1 MTNFRIIHINEQT
14 HCEMI
19 KVSHRR
25 VQIVFFSVLAVLLT
39 LVLRIFDLSIF
50 NFGDFQH
57 GSISYNKDIH
67 MRNNLVDRNGII
79 LASTLPTASAYINP
93 AQFINPVQSLEL
105 ISKELNIN
113 VKELAG
119 RISAGKSFVWLKRH
133 ITPHE
138 QQKLHNLGIPGV
150 YFVKDQKRI
159 YPHKNLFSH
168 IIGLVDIDN
177 KGVSGLEASF
187 NNQLN
192 DINQRTL
199 QTSLDS
205 KIQYIVKQELEN
217 AITTHNAIGGTA
229 IVMDVHT
236 GELVSVV
243 SLPDFDP
250 SNISSID
257 NKTLFNQATLGVY
270 EMGSVLKPVTIAMAL
285 DSGKINVRDSFDVST
300 PLKINNFTIND
311 YRGKGGFLSVP
322 EVLMYS
328 SNRGVAHMIRKVGVK
343 KQREYFKK
351 LGLLSSIGIEVPET
365 SNPIYPSEARWKEL
379 SSVTMSFGHGIS
391 ITPIHLIQA
400 FSAIVNDGIFRK
412 ATLIKGRGDEAIG
425 KRVFSS
431 KTSSLMNRMLRL
443 VTEGGSS
450 RQAGFNDY
458 LVGAK
463 TGTAE
468 KIINGRY
475 SKTVNLALCVG
486 AFPINNPKYSILIL
500 VDEPKASKLTFGF
513 ATGGWIAAPVI
524 SKIVSRIAP
533 ILNIAP
539 VDEKDPK
546 VINALYIDYKPMY
559 KQYAHAR

>member
-57 GSISYNKDIH
+57 GSISHNKDMH

-119 RISAGKSFVWLKRH
+119 RISAGKSFIWLKRH

-192 DINQRTL
+192 DINQRAL

-250 SNISSID
+250 SNIGSID

-343 KQREYFKK
+343 KQKEYFKK

-365 SNPIYPSEARWKEL
+365 SNPIYPSEARWREL

-391 ITPIHLIQA
+391 ITPTHLIQA
-400 FSAIVNDGIFRK
+400 FSAIVNGGIFRE
-412 ATLIKGRGDEAIG
+412 ATLIKGQGDEVTG

-539 VDEKDPK
+539 IDEKDPK